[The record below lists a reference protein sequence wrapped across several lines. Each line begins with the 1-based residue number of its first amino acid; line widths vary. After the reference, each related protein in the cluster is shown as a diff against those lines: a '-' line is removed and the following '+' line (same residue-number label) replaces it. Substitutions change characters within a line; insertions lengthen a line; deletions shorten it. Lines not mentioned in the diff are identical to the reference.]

1 MAKIIA
7 IEGVG
12 GSGKTTLAAALTAH
26 LTGLGH
32 PTQTIKRPNHGAWAS
47 FCAHNPNPTPMQLDI
62 FMRLDCSDALSTARL
77 APADFII
84 LDRHYI
90 SSAIYQHPVD
100 YLQRID
106 ADVALHRRPHLWV
119 WCDSPTSVIID
130 RLAAREDD
138 RPHLD
143 DPRRP
148 DIIAGRRELYGR
160 AAKHIGGPRALWWS
174 DDGGTCSWAHSGG
187 AVGVTGWDEG
197 DEAEGVAWLAERIA
211 AL

>member
-1 MAKIIA
+1 MTKIIA

-26 LTGLGH
+26 LTAAGH
-32 PTQTIKRPNHGAWAS
+32 PTQTIKRPNRSAWAA
-47 FCAHNPNPTPMQLDI
+47 FCRRYPNPTPQQLDD
-62 FMRLDCSDALSTARL
+62 FMRLDCQGALLTATASTS
-77 APADFII
+77 DFII

-90 SSAIYQHPVD
+90 SSAIYQHPAN
-100 YLQRID
+100 YLWRIG
-106 ADVALHRRPHLWV
+106 ADVALHGAPDLWV

-130 RLAAREDD
+130 RLTAREDD

-160 AAKHIGGPRALWWS
+160 AAKHIGGTHAHWWT
-174 DDGGTCSWAHSGG
+174 DDGGTCSWSHPGG

-197 DEAEGVAWLAERIA
+197 EEAEGVAWLAERIA